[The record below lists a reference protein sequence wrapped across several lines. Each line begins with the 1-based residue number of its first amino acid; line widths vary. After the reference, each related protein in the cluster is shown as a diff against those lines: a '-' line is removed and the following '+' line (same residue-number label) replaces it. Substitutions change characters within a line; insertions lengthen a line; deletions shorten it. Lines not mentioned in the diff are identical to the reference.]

1 MNPEVGPV
9 GPHGRVGTRSVEAT
23 PASSLQA
30 RILRRAIA
38 AGLGAIVVA
47 LAAQV
52 VVPVPFSPV
61 PMTLQPLAVLAV
73 GGLLGAV
80 GGLSALVLYLLM
92 GILGL
97 PVFAPGGL
105 PGALRL
111 IGPTGGYLLAFPVAA
126 AVTGALVRPVAAS
139 PGRING
145 RVVLRVLLSCALG
158 MVIIHVGG
166 VAQLALLGG
175 DPALAFRVGFVPFLT
190 GDLLK
195 VGLAAA
201 LILAAGPKIRSL
213 L

>member
-1 MNPEVGPV
+1 MNPEIG
-9 GPHGRVGTRSVEAT
+9 
-23 PASSLQA
+23 PASLAPRHEQPRASNLVLVARRSLA
-30 RILRRAIA
+30 V
-38 AGLGAIVVA
+38 GLGALVVA
-47 LAAQV
+47 VAAQV

-73 GGLLGAV
+73 GGILGGAA
-80 GGLSALVLYLLM
+80 GLSALLLYLAL

-97 PVFAPGGL
+97 PVFAAGGSGL
-105 PGALRL
+105 PHLL
-111 IGPTGGYLLAFPVAA
+111 GPTGGYLLAFPVAA
-126 AVTGALVRPVAAS
+126 GVAGALI
-139 PGRING
+139 GRSSG
-145 RVVLRVLLSCALG
+145 VLRVLLACALA
-158 MVIIHVGG
+158 MAIIHVGG

-175 DPALAFRVGFVPFLT
+175 DTSLAFRVGFVPFLT